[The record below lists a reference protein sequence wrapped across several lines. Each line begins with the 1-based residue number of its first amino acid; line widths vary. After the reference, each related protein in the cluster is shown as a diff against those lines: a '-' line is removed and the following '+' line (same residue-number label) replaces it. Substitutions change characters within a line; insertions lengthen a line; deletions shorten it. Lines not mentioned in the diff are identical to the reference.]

1 MNKRIII
8 FVSVGAIV
16 ALVVL
21 GVFLEPTQS
30 VLGYLRGDQFYNDRS
45 ASYWRK
51 VLRSEDTSSLRSV
64 EMVPFLIE
72 ALGNRNPVIRGR
84 AAIALGDIGLAAK
97 EAVPALL
104 KACTGP
110 DGKIDK
116 MTLKYWELIE
126 GLKKEQGA
134 DAEVVFDTRNVA
146 FGTEEDKASFAA
158 AEALQKIDP
167 AAAKRAGLP

>member
-30 VLGYLRGDQFYNDRS
+30 ALGYLRGDQFYNDRS

-84 AAIALGDIGLAAK
+84 AAIALGDNGPAAK

-104 KACTGP
+104 KACTDP
-110 DGKIDK
+110 DGKIAK
-116 MTLKYWELIE
+116 MTLRLNDHQVHIE
-126 GLKKEQGA
+126 RLWLSGAPRSRLQGRRRYLA
-134 DAEVVFDTRNVA
+134 RTCR
-146 FGTEEDKASFAA
+146 
-158 AEALQKIDP
+158 P
-167 AAAKRAGLP
+167 